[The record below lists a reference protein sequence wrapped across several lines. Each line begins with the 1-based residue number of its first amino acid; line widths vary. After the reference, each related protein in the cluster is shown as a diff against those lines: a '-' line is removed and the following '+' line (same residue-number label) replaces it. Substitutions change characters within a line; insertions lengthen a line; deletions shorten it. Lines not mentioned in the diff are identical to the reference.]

1 MNRILDI
8 KGLGCLSF
16 RKGTLD
22 DLETVIDI
30 DESLFPDGQSYDAE
44 TFFFY
49 LMDHQTDVIIVE
61 LENKIVGFLIFRPQS
76 HIAGC
81 VVSIDVVKEFQ
92 SKGIGS
98 ALLEVA
104 ESLSLKMSHATMIL
118 QTPVDNSHTIHF
130 YEKRS
135 YKKTR
140 RIHGYYQ
147 DGTGAWE
154 MEKCLLKVE

>member
-1 MNRILDI
+1 MNRTLDI
-8 KGLGCLSF
+8 SGFGRISF

-49 LMDHQTDVIIVE
+49 LIDHQTDVIIVE
-61 LENKIVGFLIFRPQS
+61 LKNEIVGFLVFRPFS
-76 HIAGC
+76 NTAGC
-81 VVSIDVVKEFQ
+81 VVSIDVVEKFQ
-92 SKGIGS
+92 GKGIGS

-104 ESLSLKMSHATMIL
+104 ESLSRKMSHATMIL
-118 QTPVDNSHTIHF
+118 QTPVNNSHTIHF
-130 YEKRS
+130 YEKRG
-135 YKKTR
+135 YKKMR

-154 MEKCLLKVE
+154 MEKIILS